1 MVAPARQIQFSN
13 PIAGRLWRIL
23 VPIAHLV
30 GVLLVAVTWSL
41 WVAAIYIALLVSVG
55 AWRSLRRARTRGRR
69 QLRFTQEGRYL
80 VLISLGIGFA
90 AINTGNNLLYLMLGM
105 LLSIII
111 VSGILSE
118 HTLRKLVVRRVLPD
132 TAFAGRPFLV
142 GVIVEN
148 QKSRAPSYSVQVEDV
163 LREWPNTKKCY
174 FLKVGAKTQQ
184 QTSYRAVFQ
193 RRGEHGFESF
203 EVGTRFP
210 FGFFAKSRRH
220 PLKMS
225 LIVFPCI
232 SPVRDLPT
240 ALEDAEGDLTAHR
253 PGPGTEFHGLRDYR
267 MGDDARNIH
276 WKRSARTGRLVLRE
290 LERDGSRRLRIVL
303 NHRLERLEDAEATLP
318 ALDHCIDL
326 AASLA
331 AHFADNGVTVSV
343 QAGSEVHQLGQ
354 DRRGLNSLLRWLALL
369 DFQTGDSVTPP
380 GSRARESRILVT
392 PRATRHL
399 AANATYVKVYE
410 RD

>member
-1 MVAPARQIQFSN
+1 
-13 PIAGRLWRIL
+13 L
-23 VPIAHLV
+23 VT
-30 GVLLVAVTWSL
+30 VT
-41 WVAAIYIALLVSVG
+41 
-55 AWRSLRRARTRGRR
+55 AWRSLKRARTRGRR

-118 HTLRKLVVRRVLPD
+118 HTLRGLTVKRVLPD

-148 QKSRAPSYSVQVEDV
+148 QKKRAPSYSIQVEDL
-163 LREWPNTKKCY
+163 LRDWPKTKKCY
-174 FLKVGAKTQQ
+174 FLKVGATTQQ
-184 QTSYRAVFQ
+184 QTSYRTVFE
-193 RRGEHGFESF
+193 RRGAHWFDSF

-220 PLKMS
+220 PLKER
-225 LIVFPCI
+225 LVVFPRVT
-232 SPVRDLPT
+232 PVGELLP
-240 ALEDAEGDLTAHR
+240 ALEDAEGELSANH
-253 PGPGTEFHGLRDYR
+253 PGAGSEFHGLRDYR
-267 MGDDARNIH
+267 IGDDARNIH

-290 LERDGSRRLRIVL
+290 SEKDGARHVRIVI
-303 NHRLERLEDAEATLP
+303 NHRLADEEDRALLLP
-318 ALDHCIDL
+318 ALDQCIDL

-331 AHFADNGVTVSV
+331 VHYVDQGVRISIE
-343 QAGSEVHQLGQ
+343 AGVEVHQL
-354 DRRGLNSLLRWLALL
+354 DPERRGLDSLLRWLALL
-369 DFQTGDSVTPP
+369 DFQTEESGPAM
-380 GSRARESRILVT
+380 GSRARDLRILVT

-399 AANATYVKVYE
+399 ATKATYTQVYE

>member
-1 MVAPARQIQFSN
+1 MVAPARQFRFSN
-13 PIAGRLWRIL
+13 PIAGRLWRVL
-23 VPIAHLV
+23 VPLAHLTAA
-30 GVLLVAVTWSL
+30 LLVAFTWSA
-41 WVAAIYIALLVSVG
+41 WVAAFYIALLMSIG
-55 AWRSLRRARTRGRR
+55 AWRALKRARTRGRR

-118 HTLRKLVVRRVLPD
+118 HTLRKLQVRRVLPE
-132 TAFAGRPFLV
+132 TAFAEVPFLV

-148 QKSRAPSYSVQVEDV
+148 QKTRAPSYSIQVEDI
-163 LREWPNTKKCY
+163 LTDRPTTKKCY
-174 FLKVGAKTQQ
+174 FLKVGSNTQQ
-184 QTSYRAVFQ
+184 QTSYRAVFP
-193 RRGEHGFESF
+193 RRGEQRFESF

-220 PLKMS
+220 LQPES
-225 LIVFPCI
+225 LVVFPRLM
-232 SPVRDLPT
+232 PVEELMP
-240 ALEDAEGDLTAHR
+240 ALEDAEGDLSARR

-267 MGDDARNIH
+267 VGDDARNIH

-290 LERDGSRRLRIVL
+290 LERDGTRKVRLIL
-303 NHRLERLEDAEATLP
+303 NHRLDEAADPAAHLP
-318 ALDHCIDL
+318 ALDRCVDL

-331 AHFADNGVTVSV
+331 VHFADTGISVTVEAGA
-343 QAGSEVHQLGQ
+343 QAHQLGT
-354 DRRGLNSLLRWLALL
+354 DRRGLDSLLRWLALL
-369 DFQTGDSVTPP
+369 DFQRDAAPETPP
-380 GSRARESRILVT
+380 RRGREACILIT
-392 PRATRHL
+392 PRVTRHL
-399 AANATYVKVYE
+399 APNVHYAEIHE